1 MERQYTGGLW
11 HANRPAR
18 LKKERF
24 LMARPKVVM
33 VLANNFED
41 SEAIEPRNHL
51 EALGADVVTVG
62 VEKGTVSGKKGAT
75 LEVEKTFSEVSPDEF
90 EMLVIPGGGAPENL
104 RIVDD
109 AVAFTRRFVESGRP
123 VGSICHGPQL
133 LISADVLKGRTV
145 TSVNKIRDDI
155 RNAGGNYVDEELVVD
170 DNLITSRVPKDLP
183 AFNNALGK
191 ALGLA

>member
-1 MERQYTGGLW
+1 
-11 HANRPAR
+11 
-18 LKKERF
+18 
-24 LMARPKVVM
+24 MAKPKVVM

-41 SEAIEPRNHL
+41 SEAIDPKNHL

-62 VEKGTVSGKKGAT
+62 AEKGTVSGKKGAT
-75 LEVEKTFSEVSPDEF
+75 LEVEKTFGEVSPDEF
-90 EMLVIPGGGAPENL
+90 QMLVIPGGGAPENL

-109 AVAFTRRFVESGRP
+109 AVEFTRRFVESGKP

-133 LISADVLKGRTV
+133 LISANVLKGRTV
-145 TSVNKIRDDI
+145 TGVNKIRDDI
-155 RNAGGNYVDEELVVD
+155 KNAGGNYVDEELVVD

-183 AFNNALGK
+183 AFNDALGK

>member
-1 MERQYTGGLW
+1 
-11 HANRPAR
+11 
-18 LKKERF
+18 
-24 LMARPKVVM
+24 MAKPKVVM

-41 SEAIEPRNHL
+41 SEAIEPKNHL

-62 VEKGTVSGKKGAT
+62 AEKGTVSGKKGAT
-75 LEVEKTFSEVSPDEF
+75 LEVEKTFGEVSPDEF
-90 EMLVIPGGGAPENL
+90 QMLVIPGGGAPENL

-109 AVAFTRRFVESGRP
+109 AVAFTRRFVESGKP

-155 RNAGGNYVDEELVVD
+155 KNAGGNYVDEELVVD

-183 AFNNALGK
+183 AFNDALGK

>member
-1 MERQYTGGLW
+1 
-11 HANRPAR
+11 
-18 LKKERF
+18 
-24 LMARPKVVM
+24 MAKPKVVM

-41 SEAIEPRNHL
+41 SEAIEPKNHL
-51 EALGADVVTVG
+51 EALGAEVVTVG
-62 VEKGTVSGKKGAT
+62 AEKGTVSGKKGAT

-90 EMLVIPGGGAPENL
+90 QMLVIPGGGAPENL

-109 AVAFTRRFVESGRP
+109 AVAFTRRFVESGKP

-145 TSVNKIRDDI
+145 TGVNKIRDDI
-155 RNAGGNYVDEELVVD
+155 KNAGGNYVDEELVVD

-183 AFNNALGK
+183 AFNDALGK

>member
-1 MERQYTGGLW
+1 
-11 HANRPAR
+11 
-18 LKKERF
+18 
-24 LMARPKVVM
+24 MAKPKVVM

-41 SEAIEPRNHL
+41 SEAIEPKNHL

-62 VEKGTVSGKKGAT
+62 AEKGTVNGKKGGT

-90 EMLVIPGGGAPENL
+90 QMLVIPGGGAPENL

-109 AVAFTRRFVESGRP
+109 AVAFTRRFVESGKP

-133 LISADVLKGRTV
+133 LISAGVLKGRTV
-145 TSVNKIRDDI
+145 TSVNKIRDDS

-183 AFNNALGK
+183 AFNDALGR

>member
-1 MERQYTGGLW
+1 
-11 HANRPAR
+11 
-18 LKKERF
+18 
-24 LMARPKVVM
+24 MAKPKVVM

-41 SEAIEPRNHL
+41 SEAIEPKNHL
-51 EALGADVVTVG
+51 EELGADVVTVG
-62 VEKGTVSGKKGAT
+62 AEKGAVNGKKGAT

-90 EMLVIPGGGAPENL
+90 QMLVIPGGGAPENL

-109 AVAFTRRFVESGRP
+109 AVEFTRRFVESGKP

-145 TSVNKIRDDI
+145 TSVNKIRDDVK
-155 RNAGGNYVDEELVVD
+155 NAGGNYVDEELVVD

-183 AFNNALGK
+183 AFNDALGK

>member
-1 MERQYTGGLW
+1 
-11 HANRPAR
+11 
-18 LKKERF
+18 
-24 LMARPKVVM
+24 MAKPKVVM

-41 SEAIEPRNHL
+41 SEAIEPKNHL
-51 EALGADVVTVG
+51 EALGAEVVTVG
-62 VEKGTVSGKKGAT
+62 AEKGTVSGKKGAT
-75 LEVEKTFSEVSPDEF
+75 LNVEKTFSEVTPDEF
-90 EMLVIPGGGAPENL
+90 QMLVIPGGGAPENL

-109 AVAFTRRFVESGRP
+109 AVAFTRRFVESGKP

-145 TSVNKIRDDI
+145 TSVNKIRDDVK
-155 RNAGGNYVDEELVVD
+155 NAGGNYVDQELVVD

-183 AFNNALGK
+183 AFNDALGK

>member
-1 MERQYTGGLW
+1 
-11 HANRPAR
+11 
-18 LKKERF
+18 
-24 LMARPKVVM
+24 MAKPKVVM

-41 SEAIEPRNHL
+41 SEAIDPKNHL
-51 EALGADVVTVG
+51 ESLGAEVVTVG
-62 VEKGTVSGKKGAT
+62 AEKGTVSGKKGAT
-75 LEVEKTFSEVSPDEF
+75 LEVVKTFSEVSPDEF
-90 EMLVIPGGGAPENL
+90 QMLVIPGGGAPENL

-109 AVAFTRRFVESGRP
+109 AVAFTRRFVESGKP

-145 TSVNKIRDDI
+145 TSVNKIRDDVK
-155 RNAGGNYVDEELVVD
+155 NAGGNYVDEELVVD

-183 AFNNALGK
+183 AFNDALGK

>member
-1 MERQYTGGLW
+1 
-11 HANRPAR
+11 
-18 LKKERF
+18 
-24 LMARPKVVM
+24 MAKPKVVM

-41 SEAIEPRNHL
+41 SEAIEPKNHL

-62 VEKGTVSGKKGAT
+62 AEKGTVSGKKGAT

-90 EMLVIPGGGAPENL
+90 QMLVIPGGGAPENL

-109 AVAFTRRFVESGRP
+109 AVAFTRRFVESGKP

-133 LISADVLKGRTV
+133 LISADVLQGRTV

-155 RNAGGNYVDEELVVD
+155 KNAGGNYVDEELVVD

-183 AFNNALGK
+183 AFNDALGK

>member
-1 MERQYTGGLW
+1 
-11 HANRPAR
+11 
-18 LKKERF
+18 
-24 LMARPKVVM
+24 MAKPKVVM

-41 SEAIEPRNHL
+41 SEAIEPKDHL

-62 VEKGTVSGKKGAT
+62 AEKGTVNGKKGAT

-90 EMLVIPGGGAPENL
+90 QMLVIPGGGAPENL

-109 AVAFTRRFVESGRP
+109 AVAFTRRFVESGKP

-145 TSVNKIRDDI
+145 TGVNKIRDDI
-155 RNAGGNYVDEELVVD
+155 KNAGGNYVDEELVVD
-170 DNLITSRVPKDLP
+170 DNLITSRVPKDIP
-183 AFNNALGK
+183 AFNEALGK

>member
-1 MERQYTGGLW
+1 
-11 HANRPAR
+11 
-18 LKKERF
+18 
-24 LMARPKVVM
+24 MAKPKVVM

-41 SEAIEPRNHL
+41 SEAIEPKNHL

-62 VEKGTVSGKKGAT
+62 AEKGTVTGKKGGT

-90 EMLVIPGGGAPENL
+90 QMLVIPGGGAPENL

-109 AVAFTRRFVESGRP
+109 AVEFTRRFVESGKP

-183 AFNNALGK
+183 AFNDALGK